1 MTSFTVQFDRLSS
14 HIDLVCRAQAGDQA
28 AMGELFTR
36 FRPVVLAVI
45 SRRIRDNADA
55 EELAQDVFVKMIE
68 KLDQLRQPEAF
79 PGWIKQVAVRLTQN
93 FLRRRVLLS
102 DQDDMICRTEG
113 SEASPLANAMV
124 GERES
129 SVRAGL
135 GRLRE
140 MDREALEAFYI
151 DGKSINEIADQLDAP
166 VGTIKRR
173 LHVAR
178 QRLAGEVQEL
188 AAV

>member
-1 MTSFTVQFDRLSS
+1 MFAESHLERLHS
-14 HIDLVCRAQAGDQA
+14 HVELVRRAQAGDRQ
-28 AMGELFTR
+28 AMGDLFVR

-45 SRRIRDNADA
+45 SRRIRDVADA

-68 KLDQLRQPEAF
+68 KLGQLRQAEAF
-79 PGWIKQVAVRLTQN
+79 PGWIKQIAVRLTQN
-93 FLRRRVLLS
+93 FLRRRVVLVEQEELIG
-102 DQDDMICRTEG
+102 QAEG
-113 SEASPLANAMV
+113 NEDSPLDCALA
-124 GERES
+124 GERDG
-129 SVRAGL
+129 SVRDGL
-135 GRLRE
+135 DRLRS

-151 DGKSINEIADQLDAP
+151 EGKSILEIADQLEAP

-178 QRLAGEVQEL
+178 LRFASEVEEL